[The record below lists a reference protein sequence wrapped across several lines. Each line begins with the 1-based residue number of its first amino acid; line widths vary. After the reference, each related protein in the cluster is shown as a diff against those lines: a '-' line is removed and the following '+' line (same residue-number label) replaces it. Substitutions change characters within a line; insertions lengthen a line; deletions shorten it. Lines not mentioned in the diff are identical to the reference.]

1 MSKSGNP
8 QLSSKPSFLVIIII
22 IIIISCCWFNFTHT
36 QVLQLVYMRGH
47 WLDTRT
53 YIGVDSYGWSIS
65 VGVFYLFRG
74 EMIGFVK
81 GFCFSFFLFGFV
93 SHGSKDC
100 ELKQKQNYALP
111 LSSRRNRPAFRLVIA
126 QLVMVKNLPQV

>member
-8 QLSSKPSFLVIIII
+8 QLSSKPSFLVIILII
-22 IIIISCCWFNFTHT
+22 IIIGCCCFIFNNT

-74 EMIGFVK
+74 EMIGFLK
-81 GFCFSFFLFGFV
+81 GFCFSFFFYLGLFPTGPRIV
-93 SHGSKDC
+93 
-100 ELKQKQNYALP
+100 N
-111 LSSRRNRPAFRLVIA
+111 
-126 QLVMVKNLPQV
+126 